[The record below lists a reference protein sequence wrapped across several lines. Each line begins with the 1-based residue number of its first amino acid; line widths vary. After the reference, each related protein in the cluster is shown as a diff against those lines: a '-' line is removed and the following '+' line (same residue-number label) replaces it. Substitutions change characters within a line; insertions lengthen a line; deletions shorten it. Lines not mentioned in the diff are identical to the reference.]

1 MTMKEIIA
9 NLESLN
15 KKRQIPLKDM
25 VFEGVLI
32 KDVPIE
38 VDSQYSENDE
48 AITVD
53 TFLRLCDLIYRYPDK
68 KVIHFDD

>member
-15 KKRQIPLKDM
+15 KKRQSPLKDM

-38 VDSQYSENDE
+38 VDSQYSKDDE

-53 TFLRLCDLIYRYPDK
+53 TFLRLCDLIYLYPDK